1 MAQAATALAPIHVK
15 ASESVTSLP
24 ASTSEILT
32 SWTAPEIPKTIKAS
46 FAAWLSQK
54 DGGANAELH
63 LYRRSGY
70 FSGATLNNARNADL
84 YTAFQEVSRKSLASS
99 FSSSSSS
106 SHLDPHLRATIGTHL
121 NPDGKIG
128 SIRAVDIG
136 NPVHNSWFSAPTPR
150 LINMLE
156 IGKPVATPD
165 PKEEKIVLLHG
176 YGAGTAFFFQ
186 NIANMAGRS
195 NSRLFC
201 LDWLGM
207 GRSSRVPFHIPH
219 EKMKTT
225 ESRVEAA
232 ESFFVQA
239 LEDWREKAG
248 LEKMTLVAHR

>member
-1 MAQAATALAPIHVK
+1 MAQASTATAPAPVHIR
-15 ASESVTSLP
+15 AAESVSSLP
-24 ASTSEILT
+24 ASTSEILS

-70 FSGATLNNARNADL
+70 FSGATLNNAPNADL
-84 YTAFQEVSRKSLASS
+84 YTAFQEASKKSIASTS
-99 FSSSSSS
+99 P
-106 SHLDPHLRATIGTHL
+106 HQDPNLFATVGTHL
-121 NPDGKIG
+121 NADGKVG

-136 NPVHNSWFSAPTPR
+136 SSPIHHSWFSAPTPR
-150 LINMLE
+150 LMNMLE

-186 NIANMAGRS
+186 NIANMAERS

-225 ESRVEAA
+225 ETRVEAA
-232 ESFFVQA
+232 ESFFIQA